1 MTWTRLGDDF
11 TDRPDVAGLSD
22 GAFRAHIEALV
33 WCNRLMRDGVIPRSS
48 LRRILTSTDVDSLVD
63 ELAAAGLW
71 TVDDKTIQ
79 LDWSEQ
85 EPAERVAE
93 RRAEW
98 RRRDERRRRHIN
110 GDHTMCDAKRCH
122 YLIANP
128 DALTRETTG
137 DTRRDSHPPV
147 PLPSRSRPLG
157 RERERESA
165 DARSAGAPRAPRSE
179 EENRPRG
186 FTFKMPDGYK
196 GA

>member
-1 MTWTRLGDDF
+1 
-11 TDRPDVAGLSD
+11 
-22 GAFRAHIEALV
+22 
-33 WCNRLMRDGVIPRSS
+33 
-48 LRRILTSTDVDSLVD
+48 
-63 ELAAAGLW
+63 
-71 TVDDKTIQ
+71 
-79 LDWSEQ
+79 
-85 EPAERVAE
+85 
-93 RRAEW
+93 
-98 RRRDERRRRHIN
+98 
-110 GDHTMCDAKRCH
+110 MCDAKRCH

-137 DTRRDSHPPV
+137 ETRRDSHPPV

-157 RERERESA
+157 RERESA

>member
-137 DTRRDSHPPV
+137 ETRRDSHPPV
-147 PLPSRSRPLG
+147 PLPTP
-157 RERERESA
+157 REGEGEGER
-165 DARSAGAPRAPRSE
+165 
-179 EENRPRG
+179 
-186 FTFKMPDGYK
+186 
-196 GA
+196 